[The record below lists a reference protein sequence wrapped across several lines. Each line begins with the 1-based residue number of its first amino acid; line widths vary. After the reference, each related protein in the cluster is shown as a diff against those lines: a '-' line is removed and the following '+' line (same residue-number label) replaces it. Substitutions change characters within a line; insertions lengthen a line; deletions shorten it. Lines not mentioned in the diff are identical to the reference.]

1 MKILEE
7 REREMKTCFVGVGGD
22 GVGFSLLLVACNCF
36 AVVFFASN
44 FRHTY
49 SHSP

>member
-1 MKILEE
+1 ML
-7 REREMKTCFVGVGGD
+7 VGGVGGGGDGDGD